1 MSQADAS
8 HCLLADL
15 HASRDVSLSK
25 VVTKQEALLGS
36 CLLYAVAG
44 PVGHCRRSPC
54 GAMPAETSEKKLSS
68 RPGLQVSSCVP
79 QQVVVYVLAQDQP
92 EISAQKGAHR
102 FSELYMHTK
111 AFSRAFTVSCSA
123 QRFQCVL
130 TSFARLLEPFFSQPR
145 LGNPLV

>member
-1 MSQADAS
+1 
-8 HCLLADL
+8 
-15 HASRDVSLSK
+15 
-25 VVTKQEALLGS
+25 
-36 CLLYAVAG
+36 
-44 PVGHCRRSPC
+44 
-54 GAMPAETSEKKLSS
+54 MPAETSEKKLSS

-79 QQVVVYVLAQDQP
+79 QAAQQVVVYVLAEDQP

-123 QRFQCVL
+123 QRIQCVL

-145 LGNPLV
+145 LANPLV